1 MTRFNL
7 VFSELQQFIKAF
19 RIVCFEGRTE
29 RYWMII
35 AHEDKLV
42 VVEPKVS
49 TPGLNT
55 LILKNLNETDEEIVS
70 GIATRRGME
79 VIECESIKSEEEKK
93 LISSTS

>member
-7 VFSELQQFIKAF
+7 IFSDLERFIKAF
-19 RIVCFEGRTE
+19 GIVCFKGRTE

-35 AHEDKLV
+35 AHKDKVV

-55 LILKNLNETDEEIVS
+55 LILKNLNKTDKEIVS
-70 GIATRRGME
+70 GIATKRGME
-79 VIECESIKSEEEKK
+79 IIECESVQSEE
-93 LISSTS
+93 

>member
-7 VFSELQQFIKAF
+7 IFSDLQRFIKAF
-19 RIVCFEGRTE
+19 GIVCFKGRTE

-35 AHEDKLV
+35 AHKDKVV

-55 LILKNLNETDEEIVS
+55 LILKDLNETDEEIVR
-70 GIATRRGME
+70 GIATNRGME
-79 VIECESIKSEEEKK
+79 VMECESIKSEE
-93 LISSTS
+93 